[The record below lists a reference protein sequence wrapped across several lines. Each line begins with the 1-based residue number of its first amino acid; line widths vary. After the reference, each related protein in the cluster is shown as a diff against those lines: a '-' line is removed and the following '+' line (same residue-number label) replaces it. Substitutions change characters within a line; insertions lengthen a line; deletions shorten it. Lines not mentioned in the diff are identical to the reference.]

1 MVKNKKLLKIISALC
16 ILSMAATLLCAAP
29 ASAASEPA
37 ATPLKGDVNNDGI
50 IDITDVTCIQFY
62 LAEMMTLDSTS
73 LEAADVN
80 FNNEVDIMDATKI
93 QMYLM
98 DSITCFNGL
107 KDTKW
112 TSLST
117 ASTKTIRFQEE
128 APKDKVKVTIASGCA
143 EEWLTAE
150 NKVSATG
157 KVEGIKLTTEA
168 YTSTTQARSATVTIN
183 LEGQKYKVA
192 VKQLPQGTGEYQG
205 NCYAY
210 AMQLEVDPRSDSREL
225 MGPID
230 PGKLSGI
237 EEYSSYRGQDF
248 TYLKNKNYLEDFK
261 NIFCD
266 RVKADLETLGWGFIK
281 KESAEAEVNEGD
293 WLVCLIFNP
302 AEYIKN
308 DKEEVEFLPEGKGKR
323 ANSTYDYH
331 WYRRTD
337 NGDGFTWSNKPGT
350 KPVETLKKNKTPED
364 SDPANHCDLSLNS
377 AENEYNEAMEKYFV
391 AYQKAKNDNDYGD
404 YWLDPDEFENLVEF
418 DNFDNN
424 KLYLRYY
431 SDDGLSSY
439 CFAYYLIGYYE
450 VGPNAF

>member
-29 ASAASEPA
+29 ASAASAPA
-37 ATPLKGDVNNDGI
+37 ATPLMGDVNNDGTI
-50 IDITDVTCIQFY
+50 EITDVTCIQFY
-62 LAEMMTLDSTS
+62 LAEIMTLDSTS
-73 LEAADVN
+73 MEAADVN
-80 FNNEVDIMDATKI
+80 FNNKVDIEDATKI

-128 APKDKVKVTIASGCA
+128 TSKDKVEVTIAYGCA

-168 YTSTTQARSATVTIN
+168 YTSTTQARSATVTIS
-183 LEGQKYKVA
+183 LDDQKYKVA

-225 MGPID
+225 LGSIT

-237 EEYSSYRGQDF
+237 DKYSSHNGQDF
-248 TYLKNKNYLEDFK
+248 SYLKNKNYLEDFT
-261 NIFCD
+261 NNFYD
-266 RVKADLETLGWGFIK
+266 RVKADLETLGWGFMK

-293 WLVCLIFNP
+293 WLVCLVFNP
-302 AEYIKN
+302 AEYIET
-308 DKEEVEFLPEGKGKR
+308 DKELVEFLPGGKG
-323 ANSTYDYH
+323 ASPEYSSDYH

-337 NGDGFTWSNKPGT
+337 NGDGFTWSNKLGT
-350 KPVETLKKNKTPED
+350 DPVETLEKNKTPED

-377 AENEYNEAMEKYFV
+377 VENEYNEAMEKYFNE
-391 AYQKAKNDNDYGD
+391 YQKAKDGNY
-404 YWLDPDEFENLVEF
+404 YSKYLLDPDMIGFGDEDDDSYDFIF
-418 DNFDNN
+418 
-424 KLYLRYY
+424 YYY
-431 SDDGLSSY
+431 SNDSLSSY
-439 CFAYYLIGYYE
+439 YKCWYLIGYYE